1 MSESIFNKPRAVI
14 ASPDIYDEAICNL
27 KNMGIEVLLSCKN
40 QGVMPALAHHTDMQI
55 TMLTPDIYVSSPECY
70 EYYTELL
77 KEYKIK
83 IRRGNTYL
91 SCNYP
96 GDIAYNI
103 TVTEKIAVHN
113 FKHTDSLVKSMLSG
127 KKCVNVSQG
136 YTACTLCAISDTAF
150 ITSDAGIYKS
160 LSVEGVDVLL
170 TDDSDILL
178 PGFDHGFIGGSC
190 FMADAKTL
198 AVNGN
203 IELHSSCKKIKEFCN
218 LHSVSLLSLSR
229 NPVMDIGSFIPV
241 F

>member
-1 MSESIFNKPRAVI
+1 MRRSKILIF
-14 ASPDIYDEAICNL
+14 
-27 KNMGIEVLLSCKN
+27 VLLF
-40 QGVMPALAHHTDMQI
+40 TFI
-55 TMLTPDIYVSSPECY
+55 MLFVS
-70 EYYTELL
+70 
-77 KEYKIK
+77 
-83 IRRGNTYL
+83 
-91 SCNYP
+91 
-96 GDIAYNI
+96 
-103 TVTEKIAVHN
+103 N
-113 FKHTDSLVKSMLSG
+113 FKV
-127 KKCVNVSQG
+127 
-136 YTACTLCAISDTAF
+136 
-150 ITSDAGIYKS
+150 DASANTNES
-160 LSVEGVDVLL
+160 LSIEGVDVLL